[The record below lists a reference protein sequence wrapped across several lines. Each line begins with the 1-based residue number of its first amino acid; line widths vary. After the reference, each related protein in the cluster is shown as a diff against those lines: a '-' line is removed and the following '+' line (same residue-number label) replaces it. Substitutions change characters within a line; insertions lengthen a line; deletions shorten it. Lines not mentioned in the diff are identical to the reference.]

1 MYKLLVYSD
10 ELYHYG
16 VKGMRWGVRRYQN
29 YDGSRIKGGPVTN
42 PSHSGH
48 PQRIRDTVVGGQ
60 GGKAKG
66 SAQLAANA
74 SGAKDGDKKK
84 SIAEVLTEPSVRQ
97 GKGKDNI
104 SPLEDATRDVN
115 KVTDS
120 GKKLTEIGKK
130 YDPKVKEAGDKA
142 EQEAKKMSD
151 KELRDK
157 INRIKMEKEYR
168 SLAESDVESG
178 WDKAHEILEVAG
190 DVVGILGS
198 LASLYL
204 TYKLAKGKIGHSDI
218 SDAKHDLKSFMESNE
233 FDDEVIA
240 HFMDLDDDYVEG
252 FLEHHGVKG
261 MKWGI
266 RRYQNY
272 DGTMISTGTPNFPKP
287 SSLGGGV
294 GSGAGGGGGG
304 SKKASS
310 SFRNS
315 IVGGQGGKA
324 EGNARFAA
332 TASSRPSVDDPAHKR
347 ELVKKDLRLL
357 DKDIEGIKANGSRT
371 GSKKESIE
379 RQKKTMQNRLDHVDY
394 QLGSK
399 EMLDLAKKHGLS
411 TDQFFSKRN
420 PSTFNSTE
428 KRISKDA
435 KKDAEEFARAK
446 AFYGE
451 GAGNRRKAIK
461 TTVESKMKKD
471 DFYSIEFEYHL
482 SQQDM
487 EEHMKKAKSERNTKD
502 AVKGAKKAARSAEK
516 LYRMFG

>member
-1 MYKLLVYSD
+1 MYKLIVYSD

-16 VKGMRWGVRRYQN
+16 VKGMRWGVRRYQ
-29 YDGSRIKGGPVTN
+29 YPDGTRIKGGPVKTSSFKGKPN
-42 PSHSGH
+42 S
-48 PQRIRDTVVGGQ
+48 IATGQ
-60 GGKAKG
+60 GGKATG
-66 SAQLAANA
+66 NAQLAANA
-74 SGAKDGDKKK
+74 SGATSGDKKK

-104 SPLEDATRDVN
+104 TPLEDATRDVN

-204 TYKLAKGKIGHSDI
+204 TYKLAKGKIGHSDV
-218 SDAKHDLKSFMESNE
+218 SDAEHELKSFMESNE

-240 HFMDLDDDYVEG
+240 HFMDLDDEYVDD

-261 MKWGI
+261 MKWGV

-272 DGTMISTGTPNFPKP
+272 DGTRISTGTPNLPKP

-304 SKKASS
+304 SRKASS

-315 IVGGQGGKA
+315 IAGGQGGKA
-324 EGNARFAA
+324 EGTSRLAASTSGFQKHKQKKFAREVEKMPGNIPQIGKKYISSAKLNDLGNKHDQMIDA
-332 TASSRPSVDDPAHKR
+332 ITKASP
-347 ELVKKDLRLL
+347 ELIKVYDYEDAYHRRAIDWAVKDLKKNYP
-357 DKDIEGIKANGSRT
+357 DIYKDVVRDATSEKF
-371 GSKKESIE
+371 EVE
-379 RQKKTMQNRLDHVDY
+379 DHKTVRYHADTYNKVEPY
-394 QLGSK
+394 APP
-399 EMLDLAKKHGLS
+399 E
-411 TDQFFSKRN
+411 
-420 PSTFNSTE
+420 TE
-428 KRISKDA
+428 LT
-435 KKDAEEFARAK
+435 RA
-446 AFYGE
+446 AD
-451 GAGNRRKAIK
+451 KAIDAYNNACK
-461 TTVESKMKKD
+461 QYTNELIGKYGSNSLSSQYGNKTVERWTTAWL
-471 DFYSIEFEYHL
+471 EAE
-482 SQQDM
+482 
-487 EEHMKKAKSERNTKD
+487 
-502 AVKGAKKAARSAEK
+502 ARDRGK
-516 LYRMFG
+516 RR

>member
-16 VKGMRWGVRRYQN
+16 VLGMRWGVRRYQ
-29 YDGSRIKGGPVTN
+29 YPDGTRIKGGPVKTSSFKGN
-42 PSHSGH
+42 PNS
-48 PQRIRDTVVGGQ
+48 IATGQ

-66 SAQLAANA
+66 SAQLAATA

-104 SPLEDATRDVN
+104 TPLEDATRDVN

-204 TYKLAKGKIGHSDI
+204 TYKLAKGKIGHSDV
-218 SDAKHDLKSFMESNE
+218 SDAEHELKSFMESNE

-240 HFMDLDDDYVEG
+240 HFMDLDDEYVETY
-252 FLEHHGVKG
+252 LEHHGVKG
-261 MKWGI
+261 MKWGV
-266 RRYQNY
+266 RRYQNP
-272 DGTMISTGTPNFPKP
+272 DGTRIGT
-287 SSLGGGV
+287 

-487 EEHMKKAKSERNTKD
+487 EEHMKKAKSERNAKD

>member
-1 MYKLLVYSD
+1 MYKLIVYSD

-16 VKGMRWGVRRYQN
+16 VKGMRWGIRRYQN
-29 YDGSRIKGGPVTN
+29 YDGTRIGTGGEPVTN
-42 PSHSGH
+42 QAKAAGNS
-48 PQRIRDTVVGGQ
+48 IALGQ
-60 GGKAKG
+60 GGKANG
-66 SAQLAANA
+66 IARLAA
-74 SGAKDGDKKK
+74 KREPLTKEQKK
-84 SIAEVLTEPSVRQ
+84 ALADHLTSDNVKQ
-97 GKGKDNI
+97 GKGRDNI
-104 SPLEDATRDVN
+104 SPLEDATKDVG
-115 KVTDS
+115 KITDS
-120 GKKLTEIGKK
+120 SKKLTEIGKK
-130 YDPKVKEAGDKA
+130 HDPKVKEAGEKA
-142 EQEAKKMSD
+142 EKEAKKMSD

-157 INRIKMEKEYR
+157 INRIKMEREYK
-168 SLAESDVESG
+168 SLAEEEVESG
-178 WDKAHEILEVAG
+178 WDKAHEILDVAG
-190 DVVGILGS
+190 DILGIMGT

-204 TYKLAKGKIGHSDI
+204 TYKIAKGKVGIGQSDV
-218 SDAKHDLKSFMESNE
+218 SDAENELKSFMESNE
-233 FDDEVIA
+233 FDEEVIA
-240 HFMDLDDDYVEG
+240 HFMDLDDEYVETY
-252 FLEHHGVKG
+252 LEHHGVKG
-261 MKWGI
+261 MKWGV
-266 RRYQNY
+266 RRYQNP
-272 DGTMISTGTPNFPKP
+272 DGTRISTGTPNFPKP

-294 GSGAGGGGGG
+294 GSGVGGGGGG
-304 SKKASS
+304 SKKAST
-310 SFRNS
+310 SFRDT

-332 TASSRPSVDDPAHKR
+332 TVSSRPSVDDPAHKR
-347 ELVKKDLRLL
+347 ELVKKDLRIL

-420 PSTFNSTE
+420 PSKFNSAE
-428 KRISKDA
+428 KRVSKDA

-487 EEHMKKAKSERNTKD
+487 EKHMRAAKSERNAKD
-502 AVKGAKKAARSAEK
+502 TVKGTKKALRTAGD

>member
-16 VKGMRWGVRRYQN
+16 VLGMRWGVRRYQ
-29 YDGSRIKGGPVTN
+29 YPDGTRIKGGPVKTSSFKGN
-42 PSHSGH
+42 PNS
-48 PQRIRDTVVGGQ
+48 IATGQ
-60 GGKAKG
+60 GGKATG
-66 SAQLAANA
+66 NARLAANA
-74 SGAKDGDKKK
+74 SGATSGDKKK

-104 SPLEDATRDVN
+104 TPLEDATRDVN

-168 SLAESDVESG
+168 SLAESDIESG

-204 TYKLAKGKIGHSDI
+204 TYKLAKGKIGHADV
-218 SDAKHDLKSFMESNE
+218 SDAEHELKSFMESNE

-261 MKWGI
+261 MKWGV

-272 DGTMISTGTPNFPKP
+272 DGTRISTGTPNLPKP

-304 SKKASS
+304 KRADSNTVLQKRKQNKAVESFKK
-310 SFRNS
+310 S
-315 IVGGQGGKA
+315 IAGGQDGKA

-332 TASSRPSVDDPAHKR
+332 SAAKPKAPKIRADGKDESKFTR
-347 ELVKKDLRLL
+347 EEKK
-357 DKDIEGIKANGSRT
+357 
-371 GSKKESIE
+371 
-379 RQKKTMQNRLDHVDY
+379 
-394 QLGSK
+394 
-399 EMLDLAKKHGLS
+399 
-411 TDQFFSKRN
+411 
-420 PSTFNSTE
+420 
-428 KRISKDA
+428 ISNDA
-435 KKDAEEFARAK
+435 RKDAEEFARAK

-461 TTVESKMKKD
+461 TTVEAKKKKSK
-471 DFYSIEFEYHL
+471 FYGEEFEYHL

-487 EEHMKKAKSERNTKD
+487 EYHMREAKRERNSKD
-502 AVKGAKKAARSAEK
+502 MTNNTRKALNKTNRALGQLSRY
-516 LYRMFG
+516 L

>member
-74 SGAKDGDKKK
+74 SGTKDDDKKK

-142 EQEAKKMSD
+142 EKEAKKMSD

-190 DVVGILGS
+190 DVVGIIGS

-204 TYKLAKGKIGHSDI
+204 TYKLAKGKIGHSDV
-218 SDAKHDLKSFMESNE
+218 SGAEHELKSFMEANE
-233 FDDEVIA
+233 FDEEVIA

-261 MKWGI
+261 MRWGV

-272 DGTMISTGTPNFPKP
+272 DGSRISTGTPNLPKP

-294 GSGAGGGGGG
+294 GSGVGGGGGG
-304 SKKASS
+304 RRADSNPVLQKRKQNKAVESFKKSVA
-310 SFRNS
+310 
-315 IVGGQGGKA
+315 GGQGGRA

-332 TASSRPSVDDPAHKR
+332 AAKPKPSKIRADG
-347 ELVKKDLRLL
+347 KD
-357 DKDIEGIKANGSRT
+357 E
-371 GSKKESIE
+371 
-379 RQKKTMQNRLDHVDY
+379 
-394 QLGSK
+394 
-399 EMLDLAKKHGLS
+399 
-411 TDQFFSKRN
+411 
-420 PSTFNSTE
+420 STFTREE
-428 KRISKDA
+428 KKISNDA
-435 KKDAEEFARAK
+435 RKDAEEFARAK

-461 TTVESKMKKD
+461 TSVEAKKKKNK
-471 DFYSIEFEYHL
+471 FYAEEFEYHL

-487 EEHMKKAKSERNTKD
+487 EYHMREAKRERNSKD
-502 AVKGAKKAARSAEK
+502 MTNNTRKALNKTNRALGQLSRY
-516 LYRMFG
+516 L

>member
-16 VKGMRWGVRRYQN
+16 VLGMRWGVRRYQD
-29 YDGSRIKGGPVTN
+29 YKGRRIKGGPVTN
-42 PSHSGH
+42 PSHAGH
-48 PQRIRDTVVGGQ
+48 PQNIRDTVVGGQ
-60 GGKAKG
+60 GGKATGNAK
-66 SAQLAANA
+66 LAATA

-104 SPLEDATRDVN
+104 TPLEDATRDVN

-151 KELRDK
+151 KELRDR

-204 TYKLAKGKIGHSDI
+204 TYKLAKGKIGHSDV
-218 SDAKHDLKSFMESNE
+218 SDAEYELKSFMESNE

-252 FLEHHGVKG
+252 FLEHHGIKG
-261 MKWGI
+261 MKWGV

-272 DGTMISTGTPNFPKP
+272 DGTRISTGTPNLPKP
-287 SSLGGGV
+287 SSIGGGV

-304 SKKASS
+304 KRADSNPVLQKRKQNKVVE
-310 SFRNS
+310 SFKNS
-315 IVGGQGGKA
+315 ISGGQGGTA

-332 TASSRPSVDDPAHKR
+332 SAAKPKAPKIRADGKDESKFTR
-347 ELVKKDLRLL
+347 EEKK
-357 DKDIEGIKANGSRT
+357 
-371 GSKKESIE
+371 
-379 RQKKTMQNRLDHVDY
+379 
-394 QLGSK
+394 
-399 EMLDLAKKHGLS
+399 
-411 TDQFFSKRN
+411 
-420 PSTFNSTE
+420 
-428 KRISKDA
+428 ISNDA
-435 KKDAEEFARAK
+435 RKDAEEFARAK

-461 TTVESKMKKD
+461 TTVEAKKKKSK
-471 DFYSIEFEYHL
+471 FYGEEFEYHL

-487 EEHMKKAKSERNTKD
+487 EYHMREAKRERNSKD
-502 AVKGAKKAARSAEK
+502 MTNNTRKALNKTNRALGQLSRY
-516 LYRMFG
+516 L

>member
-16 VKGMRWGVRRYQN
+16 VLGMRWGVRRYQ
-29 YDGSRIKGGPVTN
+29 YPDGTRIKGGPVKTSSFKGN
-42 PSHSGH
+42 PNS
-48 PQRIRDTVVGGQ
+48 IATGQ
-60 GGKAKG
+60 GGKATG
-66 SAQLAANA
+66 NARLAANA
-74 SGAKDGDKKK
+74 SGATSGDKKK

-104 SPLEDATRDVN
+104 TPLEDATRDVN

-168 SLAESDVESG
+168 SLAESDIESG

-204 TYKLAKGKIGHSDI
+204 TYKLAKGKIGHADV
-218 SDAKHDLKSFMESNE
+218 SDAEHELKSFMESNE

-261 MKWGI
+261 MRWGV

-272 DGTMISTGTPNFPKP
+272 DGTRISTGTPNLPKP

-304 SKKASS
+304 NVSNRIKKMYSKGSQNPEIQKAIGPMVQV
-310 SFRNS
+310 NPKKS
-315 IVGGQGGKA
+315 IAGGQDGKA

-332 TASSRPSVDDPAHKR
+332 SAAKPSRDEFKAKAQKQSQTNLVNALSDYNDSINNFDYKSYDKNEKR
-347 ELVKKDLRLL
+347 F
-357 DKDIEGIKANGSRT
+357 
-371 GSKKESIE
+371 KKELLNYMKKYGNDSYSLDVKALDNGQQAVQLQFKDDDFQYVLYDGYIIK
-379 RQKKTMQNRLDHVDY
+379 QKK
-394 QLGSK
+394 
-399 EMLDLAKKHGLS
+399 
-411 TDQFFSKRN
+411 
-420 PSTFNSTE
+420 
-428 KRISKDA
+428 
-435 KKDAEEFARAK
+435 
-446 AFYGE
+446 
-451 GAGNRRKAIK
+451 
-461 TTVESKMKKD
+461 
-471 DFYSIEFEYHL
+471 
-482 SQQDM
+482 
-487 EEHMKKAKSERNTKD
+487 
-502 AVKGAKKAARSAEK
+502 
-516 LYRMFG
+516 

>member
-16 VKGMRWGVRRYQN
+16 VLGMRWGVRRYQ
-29 YDGSRIKGGPVTN
+29 YPDGTRIKGGPVKTSSFKGN
-42 PSHSGH
+42 PNS
-48 PQRIRDTVVGGQ
+48 IATGQ
-60 GGKAKG
+60 GGKATG
-66 SAQLAANA
+66 NARLAANA
-74 SGAKDGDKKK
+74 SGATSGDKKK

-104 SPLEDATRDVN
+104 TPLEDATRDVN

-130 YDPKVKEAGDKA
+130 YDLKVKEAGDKA

-204 TYKLAKGKIGHSDI
+204 TYKLAKGKIGHSDV
-218 SDAKHDLKSFMESNE
+218 SDAEHELKSFMESNE

-261 MKWGI
+261 MKWGV

-272 DGTMISTGTPNFPKP
+272 DGTRLSTGTPNLPKP

-304 SKKASS
+304 NVSSRIKKMYSKGSQNPEIQKAIGPMIQV
-310 SFRNS
+310 NS
-315 IVGGQGGKA
+315 NSVAGGQGGKA

-332 TASSRPSVDDPAHKR
+332 SAAKPKAPKIRADGKDESKFTR
-347 ELVKKDLRLL
+347 EEKK
-357 DKDIEGIKANGSRT
+357 
-371 GSKKESIE
+371 
-379 RQKKTMQNRLDHVDY
+379 
-394 QLGSK
+394 
-399 EMLDLAKKHGLS
+399 
-411 TDQFFSKRN
+411 
-420 PSTFNSTE
+420 
-428 KRISKDA
+428 ISNDA
-435 KKDAEEFARAK
+435 RKDAEEFARAK

-461 TTVESKMKKD
+461 TTVEAKKKKSK
-471 DFYSIEFEYHL
+471 FYGEEFEYHL

-487 EEHMKKAKSERNTKD
+487 EYHMREAKRERNSKD
-502 AVKGAKKAARSAEK
+502 MTNNTRKALNKTNRALGQLSRY
-516 LYRMFG
+516 L